1 MHARRR
7 WRPETGFASVRPM
20 TGLRALH
27 PLKGERDFEWRGG
40 NPTRVEA
47 LTDMV
52 FAFALTLL
60 VVSNAPPSSFAELQE
75 QLWGFPGFAAA
86 FAILLIIWHAHYILF
101 RRYALEDGWIT
112 VLNAGLL
119 FIILFFVYP
128 LKYLATMFSQFV
140 RSVAE
145 GAPEAPFT
153 FEEAEGALLTMSAGY
168 AAVFLMFFLLYAHAL
183 SRADALDLSERERQ
197 LTRFACYQ
205 QIVHVFVSSVCIV
218 GVMLAPAPWSTLSG
232 FSYGLIGPLIFLG
245 GMFLAPKKGPKPGM

>member
-1 MHARRR
+1 
-7 WRPETGFASVRPM
+7 M
-20 TGLRALH
+20 TALRAFH

-60 VVSNAPPSSFAELQE
+60 VVSNSPPVSFADLQE

-86 FAILLIIWHAHYILF
+86 FAILLLIWHSHDILF

-112 VLNAGLL
+112 ALNAGLL
-119 FIILFFVYP
+119 FLILFFVYP
-128 LKYLATMFSQFV
+128 LKYLATMLSRFV

-145 GAPEAPFT
+145 GTPRPPFT

-168 AAVFLMFFLLYAHAL
+168 AAVFVMFFFLYAHAL
-183 SRADALDLSERERQ
+183 NKADALDLSARERQ

-205 QIVHVFVSSVCIV
+205 QIVHVFVASLCIACV
-218 GVMLAPAPWSTLSG
+218 LLLPAPWSSMSG
-232 FSYGLIGPLIFLG
+232 FVYGLIGPLIFLG
-245 GMFLAPKKGPKPGM
+245 GVIFAPAPKKRPALGL

>member
-1 MHARRR
+1 
-7 WRPETGFASVRPM
+7 M

-60 VVSNAPPSSFAELQE
+60 VVSNSPPSSFGELQD

-86 FAILLIIWHAHYILF
+86 FAILLLIWHSHYILF
-101 RRYALEDGWIT
+101 RRYAIEDGWIT
-112 VLNAGLL
+112 TLNAGLL
-119 FIILFFVYP
+119 FLILFFVYP
-128 LKYLATMFSQFV
+128 LKYLATMLSQFV

-145 GAPEAPFT
+145 GAPRPPFS
-153 FEEAEGALLTMSAGY
+153 FEEAESALMILSVGY
-168 AAVFLMFFLLYAHAL
+168 AAVFTMFFFLYAHAL
-183 SRADALDLSERERQ
+183 NRADALALNERERQ

-205 QIVHVFVSSVCIV
+205 QIVHVLVASVCV
-218 GVMLAPAPWSTLSG
+218 VLVLLAPPRLAPLSG
-232 FSYGLIGPLIFLG
+232 FIYSFIGPLIFLG
-245 GMFLAPKKGPKPGM
+245 GVFLAPSPKKRPAPGA

>member
-1 MHARRR
+1 
-7 WRPETGFASVRPM
+7 M
-20 TGLRALH
+20 TGPRSLH
-27 PLKGERDFEWRGG
+27 PLKGERDFDWRGG
-40 NPTRVEA
+40 NPTRLEA

-60 VVSNAPPSSFAELQE
+60 VVSNSPPASFADLQE

-86 FAILLIIWHAHYILF
+86 FAILLIIWHSHYIHF

-128 LKYLATMFSQFV
+128 LKYLATMLSQFV

-145 GAPEAPFT
+145 GSPEAPFT
-153 FEEAEGALLTMSAGY
+153 FAEAEGALLIMSVGY
-168 AAVFLMFFLLYAHAL
+168 AAVFFMFFLLYAHAL
-183 SRADALDLSERERQ
+183 TCADAIDLSERERQ

-205 QIVHVFVSSVCIV
+205 QIVHVFVASLCIT
-218 GVMLAPAPWSTLSG
+218 GVLLAPPPWSTISG
-232 FSYGLIGPLIFLG
+232 FTYGLIGPLIFLG
-245 GMFLAPKKGPKPGM
+245 GMFLVPTAKKRPTPGM